1 MDETF
6 TGDINKFKNTF
17 RWSNAYLWLMTILKE
32 NKGCLYFGALT
43 EKLHNALVSDP
54 KPYRR
59 DVKNMLANLL
69 ALIVWLDMEEI
80 MIDVPN
86 YSQRVRLIDLR

>member
-1 MDETF
+1 
-6 TGDINKFKNTF
+6 
-17 RWSNAYLWLMTILKE
+17 
-32 NKGCLYFGALT
+32 
-43 EKLHNALVSDP
+43 
-54 KPYRR
+54 
-59 DVKNMLANLL
+59 MLANLL